1 VPERVKKWLFDRFS
15 FPLRTKSSKYF
26 SRVPSTVVYSPSR
39 NGLPLAVGRIEQNG
53 WPTLD
58 HLVFER
64 REAVED
70 EQENEDDCYSEIPA
84 ELLEL
89 SRARSLAIQLRK
101 PTATR
106 VGATRVPRTVND
118 SVETATKN
126 QDPLIVAPTIVTVA
140 QKIFRL

>member
-1 VPERVKKWLFDRFS
+1 MIVPERVKKWLFDKVS
-15 FPLRTKSSKYF
+15 FPLRTKSTKYF

-70 EQENEDDCYSEIPA
+70 EQENENEDDCYSEIPA

-89 SRARSLAIQLRK
+89 SGARSLAVQL
-101 PTATR
+101 
-106 VGATRVPRTVND
+106 
-118 SVETATKN
+118 
-126 QDPLIVAPTIVTVA
+126 
-140 QKIFRL
+140 

>member
-1 VPERVKKWLFDRFS
+1 M
-15 FPLRTKSSKYF
+15 
-26 SRVPSTVVYSPSR
+26 PSTVLCSPSR

-70 EQENEDDCYSEIPA
+70 EQENENEDDCYSEIPA

-89 SRARSLAIQLRK
+89 SRARSLAVQLRN

-126 QDPLIVAPTIVTVA
+126 QDPLIVAPTIVTAA